1 MKRLSIGKCEL
12 YALLIIAFAICLRVL
27 VTILGWPTTNADEG
41 TMGIMARHIAYNG
54 EHPIFYYGQNYMGT
68 IDAYLGA
75 ASFRLFG
82 ISVFTLRLGIILL
95 DAFFLVTMYLLTS
108 LLYTKKLALFVLVLL
123 GLGPNA
129 IFLWELYAKGSTQTL
144 LFGALAF
151 LLASWLSLTSNQ
163 GLPRGRRWLR
173 FAAYGGWGLAVGL
186 GIWSDMIV
194 LPFIMMS
201 GLPLLLFC
209 WGDLRSWAPVFLLL
223 GFAIGVFPLIVYNFQ
238 APPGQDSLSTL
249 LGLFNGSHAQS
260 PHVLLQLVR
269 GIQETIQVSLPT
281 ATGDPFCPVSAVDY
295 PSDNSPRSIQ
305 CRILHTSW
313 SVGYIILWMLAV
325 FLVVRALWKLRARMK
340 AGSPEEKQEIILHFA
355 RFCLLASAAMA
366 LAGYAASSAPQDLP
380 HSHAR
385 YLIGLLI
392 VTPALIWPLWNGA
405 SAVKLPLVHETT
417 ERRFSRLRGKG
428 IVNRGMLLL
437 IGMLFLIG
445 TMSIVGDIPSSQAAN
460 QQEDEFIANL
470 LRIGATH
477 IYTDYWTCYRIVFVS
492 QEKIICSV
500 ADRTLIPS
508 HNRYYPYHIVVK
520 ADPHSAYVFNY
531 DIFQNVDTMQKADLS
546 GYGFRRFVFD
556 GYIVYQPSPPKALVI
571 HFQKER
577 EQLPNP

>member
-1 MKRLSIGKCEL
+1 
-12 YALLIIAFAICLRVL
+12 
-27 VTILGWPTTNADEG
+27 
-41 TMGIMARHIAYNG
+41 
-54 EHPIFYYGQNYMGT
+54 
-68 IDAYLGA
+68 
-75 ASFRLFG
+75 
-82 ISVFTLRLGIILL
+82 
-95 DAFFLVTMYLLTS
+95 
-108 LLYTKKLALFVLVLL
+108 VLVLL

-129 IFLWELYAKGSTQTL
+129 IFLWELYAKGGSTQTL

-163 GLPRGRRWLR
+163 SLPRGRRWLR
-173 FAAYGGWGLAVGL
+173 FAAYGGWGLAAGL

-209 WGDLRSWAPVFLLL
+209 WDDLRSWAPVFLLL

-249 LGLFNGSHAQS
+249 LGFFNGSHAQS

-269 GIQETIQVSLPT
+269 GIKETIQMSLPT

-295 PSDNSPRSIQ
+295 PIDASPRSIQ

-325 FLVVRALWKLRARMK
+325 FLVVRVLWKSRARMK
-340 AGSPEEKQEIILHFA
+340 AGSPQERQEIILHFA
-355 RFCLLASAAMA
+355 RFCLLASAAIA
-366 LAGYAASSAPQDLP
+366 LAGYAASSAPQGLP

-385 YLIGLLI
+385 YLLGLLI

-405 SAVKLPLVHETT
+405 SAVKLPLVNETR

-445 TMSIVGDIPSSQAAN
+445 TMSIVGDIPSSQAVN

-470 LRIGATH
+470 VRIGATH
-477 IYTDYWTCYRIVFVS
+477 IYTDYWTCYRIVFMS

-500 ADRTLIPS
+500 TDRTLIPNY
-508 HNRYYPYHIVVK
+508 NRYYPYHTVVK

-531 DIFQNVDTMQKADLS
+531 DIFQNVATMQKADLS
-546 GYGFRRFVFD
+546 GHGFRRFVFD
-556 GYIVYQPSPPKALVI
+556 GYIVYQPSPPKGCHIECCGA
-571 HFQKER
+571 
-577 EQLPNP
+577 PWNAA